1 MLDNQAF
8 LDKIQ
13 EKIRAQQKRRQKNRR
28 IALTAFSFVCLA
40 SVLTITH
47 TAEKWPFF
55 TVITG
60 IPNENVPLGADDL
73 IPRDGATPTKIPN
86 EISVLLPTDFGE
98 EHLITSAEEAAQAGT
113 SLSES
118 FFDRAVL
125 LTFEAKDCAKQ
136 ETCTVELL
144 PEPNIL
150 FVTITPAADVIVQDN
165 TSFQIEIP
173 KNKLRTTIVI
183 QTK

>member
-1 MLDNQAF
+1 MLDDQAF
-8 LDKIQ
+8 LDKVQGKIK
-13 EKIRAQQKRRQKNRR
+13 EKQKRKRRKRQ
-28 IALTAFSFVCLA
+28 IVLTTVSFVCLA

-60 IPNENVPLGADDL
+60 IPNENALLGADDL
-73 IPRDGATPTKIPN
+73 MPRDGATPTKIPS

-98 EHLITSAEEAAQAGT
+98 KHLITSAEEAAQAGI
-113 SLSES
+113 SLPES

-125 LTFEAKDCAKQ
+125 LTFEAKDWAKQ

-144 PEPNIL
+144 PEPNVL
-150 FVTITPAADVIVQDN
+150 FVTITPTADGILQKN
-165 TSFQIEIP
+165 TFFQIEIP
-173 KNKLRTTIVI
+173 KNKLRTNIVI